1 MKRFNFTFRV
11 KYDRPEPY
19 MINVPANSETEAWE
33 AAYVLTPTD
42 CTLELS
48 DYEEI
53 ASTSRD

>member
-1 MKRFNFTFRV
+1 
-11 KYDRPEPY
+11 